1 MSIQILFLVVAL
13 ILFAMGAW
21 SRWWA
26 GPPDR
31 PLYPT
36 LLSGGLF
43 FWVLSTLWPLL
54 TK

>member
-21 SRWWA
+21 SRWW

-31 PLYPT
+31 PPFYPT
-36 LLSGGLF
+36 LVAGGLF
-43 FWVLSTLWPLL
+43 FWVLSALWPLI